1 MLNFINCIYVY
12 IRSYVSVIVITL
24 GIVSGLAGL
33 SCPCDEFT
41 TFKSA
46 AFGMEDFALDF
57 SYLINLLFAR
67 SRSQYFPDI
76 LTPFGGVFA
85 ANGDKQQNGLVPQ

>member
-1 MLNFINCIYVY
+1 MCIYAH
-12 IRSYVSVIVITL
+12 VSVIVITL

-33 SCPCDEFT
+33 SCPFDEFT

-57 SYLINLLFAR
+57 SYLINLLFAE
-67 SRSQYFPDI
+67 
-76 LTPFGGVFA
+76 
-85 ANGDKQQNGLVPQ
+85 

>member
-1 MLNFINCIYVY
+1 MCIYAH
-12 IRSYVSVIVITL
+12 VSVIVITL

-33 SCPCDEFT
+33 SCPFDEFT

-57 SYLINLLFAR
+57 SYLINLLFAELKKCLLDHFLI
-67 SRSQYFPDI
+67 SFLLKVTVLLMPI
-76 LTPFGGVFA
+76 I
-85 ANGDKQQNGLVPQ
+85 